1 MKALL
6 PFIVGAIVS
15 SGVAYGQTPAPS
27 PTPATDRGYVEG
39 VAQSAFGNVTT
50 QSYGVEFGY
59 TVRRDLQVFGEFG
72 KIRDV
77 AGTTFTGD
85 ASTIA
90 NALSQVQP
98 AAVGFTARRPVI
110 FFAGGI
116 KYRPPSTLPVQ
127 PYVLGGFGFGNVDND
142 VTFTLGGAAA
152 SESTLAQYV
161 TLGTDL
167 SGASTSPMLTLG
179 GGVTMPLWRTLLLDV
194 QYRYGRIFA
203 DEGISTNRAGVGFG
217 VRF

>member
-116 KYRPPSTLPVQ
+116 KYRQPSTLPVQ